1 MRECDI
7 SAAATA
13 GPMRGGLGPRGAVIG
28 RAGGIWR
35 VLAISTNGESRVT
48 CRDSVSWQRVRPSAQ
63 VDFRRMNRETVI
75 GHLAATRPYKGKH
88 AGSSAH
94 LKVGLHS
101 GNMYLWTSEE
111 KEEEKRRRR
120 LKSRKKTKEEEE
132 EARRRRLRSNEED

>member
-35 VLAISTNGESRVT
+35 VLAISTNGESRVGVS
-48 CRDSVSWQRVRPSAQ
+48 RVGIQSHDSAWDPPHKSTLGEWTERL
-63 VDFRRMNRETVI
+63 VI
-75 GHLAATRPYKGKH
+75 GHLAAARPYKGKH

-101 GNMYLWTSEE
+101 GNMSLWTSEE
-111 KEEEKRRRR
+111 KE
-120 LKSRKKTKEEEE
+120 KKEKEEEE
-132 EARRRRLRSNEED
+132 EQKEDGEED